1 MPAESYGAAGA
12 SGLYERGNGKSLGEA
27 AEAGLSNLEKHRK
40 QLSYVRAASVQM
52 ETAIFNFVLE
62 LVPAI
67 SEEPA
72 RTAMVEALASDNT
85 GPITAS
91 AASSAAEAEGGGG
104 QHAAAANA
112 PPYQHTQGR
121 YSTQQAPGSSGG
133 YIRYKDPAVV
143 ELLRTKC
150 AAGKTEKAVR
160 AKTMQNLDALMTG
173 RLEADRVFLGPYLAD
188 KDEQAAGSE
197 T

>member
-133 YIRYKDPAVV
+133 YIAVQGPGCCRITAHKMRGRKNGKGGESKNNAKLGCV
-143 ELLRTKC
+143 DDRT
-150 AAGKTEKAVR
+150 ARSRQV
-160 AKTMQNLDALMTG
+160 
-173 RLEADRVFLGPYLAD
+173 VFRTIF
-188 KDEQAAGSE
+188 S
-197 T
+197 

>member
-1 MPAESYGAAGA
+1 MPAEFYGAAGA
-12 SGLYERGNGKSLGEA
+12 SGLYERGNGKSFG
-27 AEAGLSNLEKHRK
+27 EAGLSNLKKHRK
-40 QLSYVRAASVQM
+40 QLRYVRAASVQM

-121 YSTQQAPGSSGG
+121 YSTQ
-133 YIRYKDPAVV
+133 
-143 ELLRTKC
+143 
-150 AAGKTEKAVR
+150 
-160 AKTMQNLDALMTG
+160 
-173 RLEADRVFLGPYLAD
+173 
-188 KDEQAAGSE
+188 
-197 T
+197 